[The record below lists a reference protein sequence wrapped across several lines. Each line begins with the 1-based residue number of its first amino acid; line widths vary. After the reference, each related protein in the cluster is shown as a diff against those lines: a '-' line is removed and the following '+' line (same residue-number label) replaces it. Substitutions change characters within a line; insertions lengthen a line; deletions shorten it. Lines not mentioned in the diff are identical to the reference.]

1 MKRHLILVAAALFVL
16 AAFPASAQL
25 YWGVPGSTGAVD
37 EASAGLYEVN
47 NATLRFKSG
56 QTGTIVARYPVSG
69 IAVENPDFNNLIFS
83 YGYGP
88 GVSFKLMRAYQCGG
102 YVEEVTSWGP
112 GTDTSANTCNEINIS
127 THLWDLY
134 GYVYYFEV
142 TLTRTSTSTNPQFH
156 AAQLH
161 P

>member
-1 MKRHLILVAAALFVL
+1 MHEETF
-16 AAFPASAQL
+16 ASRGGSSVRSG
-25 YWGVPGSTGAVD
+25 GVPGLGA
-37 EASAGLYEVN
+37 ALLGSARLDRRRRRSLGRPV
-47 NATLRFKSG
+47 RS
-56 QTGTIVARYPVSG
+56 QHDARVS
-69 IAVENPDFNNLIFS
+69 VRRL
-83 YGYGP
+83 
-88 GVSFKLMRAYQCGG
+88 Q
-102 YVEEVTSWGP
+102 EVTSWGP

-127 THLWDLY
+127 THTWDLY

>member
-1 MKRHLILVAAALFVL
+1 MKRHLLLVAAALFVL
-16 AAFPASAQL
+16 AAVPVSAQL
-25 YWGVPGSTGAVD
+25 YWAVPGSTGAVD

-47 NATLRFKSG
+47 T
-56 QTGTIVARYPVSG
+56 
-69 IAVENPDFNNLIFS
+69 
-83 YGYGP
+83 
-88 GVSFKLMRAYQCGG
+88 MRAYQCGG

-127 THLWDLY
+127 THTWDLY